1 MMDALQLKIQALQQ
15 YNAASTAKAD
25 LFAFW
30 EQTKLE
36 SKNNPLLGTKTLV
49 EDSLLN
55 ALTYKVTYC
64 GFDDTPIHG
73 WYLVPVYPVQNQYP
87 CILCFH
93 GYTGQKGLPEEYAQW
108 LLMGFAVLAID
119 IRGQGGETGSHLKLS
134 FGTTKGWIT
143 QGILDKDTCYY
154 KAITVDCL
162 RAIDWL
168 LEQPEID
175 QKRIGIIGSSQG
187 GGLALICS
195 ALSDKI
201 AATVAHIP
209 NMCHMD
215 FGVINSTSSLTEI
228 GPLLFQ
234 FPAYTEQV
242 FSTLSY
248 YDQLNLAHLIR
259 TPLLV
264 SVGLKD
270 TVCLPE
276 TIFAVYNRI
285 EPEHKSILID
295 PFAGHEVSRANNREG
310 LLFMQKHLMFI

>member
-1 MMDALQLKIQALQQ
+1 MNALQAKFQGLHQ
-15 YNAASTAKAD
+15 YSAPLTAADD
-25 LFAFW
+25 LFTFW
-30 EQTKLE
+30 EQTKQEAKL
-36 SKNNPLLGTKTLV
+36 NPLSASKTLV
-49 EDSLLN
+49 EDSLLH
-55 ALTYKVTYC
+55 AITYKVTYC
-64 GFDDTPIHG
+64 GFDDTPIQG
-73 WYLVPVYPVQNQYP
+73 WFLIPVYPVQKQYP
-87 CILCFH
+87 CVLSFH

-108 LLMGFAVLAID
+108 LLMGVAVFAID
-119 IRGQGGETGSHLKLS
+119 IRGQGGETGNHLKQT

-162 RAIDWL
+162 RALDWL
-168 LEQPEID
+168 VEQPEID
-175 QKRIGIIGSSQG
+175 AERIGIVGGSQG
-187 GGLALICS
+187 GGLALICT
-195 ALSDKI
+195 ALSDKV
-201 AATVAHIP
+201 AATIAHIP

-228 GPLLFQ
+228 GPLLLQ
-234 FPAYTEQV
+234 YPAYTEQV
-242 FSTLSY
+242 FDTLSY
-248 YDQLNLAHLIR
+248 FDMLNLAHLIR

-285 EPEHKSILID
+285 APEHKSILID

-310 LLFMQKHLMFI
+310 LRFMQDHLM